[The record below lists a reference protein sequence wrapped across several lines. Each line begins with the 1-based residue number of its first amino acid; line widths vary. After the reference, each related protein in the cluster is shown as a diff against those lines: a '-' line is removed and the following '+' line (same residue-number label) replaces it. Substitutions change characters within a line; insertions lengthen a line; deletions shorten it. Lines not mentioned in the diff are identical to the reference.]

1 MLQKVVRLLRDDRG
15 QGMVEYGLIVALVA
29 VLLIVAVIA
38 MRGGLNSVFSRVT
51 NCLNSAAQGKGC

>member
-1 MLQKVVRLLRDDRG
+1 MLRRAMNLLRNDHG

-38 MRGGLNSVFSRVT
+38 LRGGLNSVFSRVT
-51 NCLNSAAQGKGC
+51 NCLNSAAQGQGC

>member
-38 MRGGLNSVFSRVT
+38 MRGGLDSVFGRVT
-51 NCLNSAAQGKGC
+51 ECLNSAAQGDGC